1 MLKYA
6 KVGAAVVL
14 AKKIIFKFN
23 SIAKNPLKVLQ
34 KMDYC
39 LIAFLTSYIGLYRVS
54 GRMCGGLN
62 KKDLLNPQ
70 LLILK
75 QATSCWM
82 NNYFKAETKFGNLMA
97 GLMGGLAYYLYPNYN
112 FFTLAM
118 AIFISVC

>member
-23 SIAKNPLKVLQ
+23 SIAKNPLKVFQ

-54 GRMCGGLN
+54 GRLGGGLN
-62 KKDLLNPQ
+62 KKKLLSA
-70 LLILK
+70 IL
-75 QATSCWM
+75 
-82 NNYFKAETKFGNLMA
+82 NFKSHNRQPPA
-97 GLMGGLAYYLYPNYN
+97 G
-112 FFTLAM
+112 
-118 AIFISVC
+118 